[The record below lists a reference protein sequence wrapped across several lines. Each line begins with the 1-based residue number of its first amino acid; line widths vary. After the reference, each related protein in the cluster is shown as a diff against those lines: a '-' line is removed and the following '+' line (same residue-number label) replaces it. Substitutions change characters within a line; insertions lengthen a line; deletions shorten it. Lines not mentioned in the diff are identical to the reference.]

1 MQSFIKKG
9 IAVVLSAGLLSA
21 VAATSVA
28 AETALQLD
36 LSDSV
41 SFYGARTVMEQ
52 YVTRDGGAV
61 KLLNQKQLYRWNLS
75 NGSYTEEY
83 RFPEQGGFSPNAGA
97 GSFHVVGNVQSA
109 YINENTGML
118 YYAYDKYKYVNSTDD
133 MTIGVIAYD
142 LERSAAS
149 ASFEVDGENVSAV
162 GADDSGNIYL
172 AVRQQFEDVGSHT
185 AILVL
190 DSQGNKLTQTTVTSP
205 VDTFLGFAENG
216 KFYCAE
222 TAYTPTGGGY
232 YYISRRLKSG
242 VYSGGTLTLNSTQL
256 APLEKNYIRPAAMT
270 GGYLATCATA
280 VYDPAND
287 APVAAFSGCQ
297 RTGSGFTRNFCGANA
312 VIADGTA
319 YVLATAHTV
328 RAFDLNSGELTGY
341 YSTDKTIVSLIEG
354 KNGLV
359 LLTRADTGCRY
370 EVLPFDGFEAV
381 GEQLIDLNTLPAFQ
395 RTQSEIVRRFSEA
408 VPQDYNAPMF
418 SETGSVTAPYKEYTI
433 SEGTQES
440 LVRTAS
446 YYRWLA
452 GLKGFE
458 TADAATWS
466 NAAKGAVL
474 TERNFVLTHSLSHTP
489 EKPADMDDD
498 FYQAGYTATSTSN
511 ISYGY
516 GNGQYAIVNL
526 LRGFLN
532 DRGYLIP
539 GHRDTFMTRNGVS
552 FAAGYSEQGGVNTI
566 IYQGN
571 PNPQGA
577 SVTGNDLPAYAWPA
591 PGCFPAED
599 IDTSAVWTIN
609 LNTDLAGT
617 TDKEVCVTITDL
629 QTGEQ
634 FVRDS
639 EETGLYS
646 TTSWGKYLSFLPP
659 TATSYAGKRYRVEVT
674 NLINAE
680 MLPVKLSYTV
690 SFFSYADGA
699 ELDGVICTAD
709 KYGRLTAVCDLGD
722 VNGDGMVTVIDVTE
736 IQRIVAELHVPD
748 DRERLAA
755 DVDRNGI
762 VSIADATRLQ
772 NYLAEYFDKL

>member
-21 VAATSVA
+21 AAATSVA

-52 YVTRDGGAV
+52 YVTRDGSAV
-61 KLLNQKQLYRWNLS
+61 KLLNQKQLYSWNIAD
-75 NGSYTEEY
+75 GTYTEEY
-83 RFPEQGGFSPNAGA
+83 RFPEQGKRSPNAGA
-97 GSFHVVGNVQSA
+97 GSYHVIADVQSA
-109 YINENTGML
+109 YVNENTGML
-118 YYAYDKYKYVNSTDD
+118 YYAYDKYKYVNSTDN
-133 MTIGVIAYD
+133 MTVEVIAYD
-142 LERSAAS
+142 LEQSAVT
-149 ASFEVDGENVSAV
+149 ASFTLDGESVSAV

-172 AVRQQFEDVGSHT
+172 AVRQQEETIGNLT
-185 AILVL
+185 ALYVL
-190 DSQGNKLTQTTVTSP
+190 DNQGHKLAQTNLSKP
-205 VDTFLGFAENG
+205 IDSFFGFAEGG

-222 TAYTPTGGGY
+222 SQPF
-232 YYISRRLKSG
+232 IRRLKSG
-242 VYSGGTLTLNSTQL
+242 AYTGGSLTLDSGSPASLNYY
-256 APLEKNYIRPAAMT
+256 YIRPAAMT
-270 GGYLATCATA
+270 GGYLATCATDI
-280 VYDPAND
+280 YDPATG
-287 APVAAFSGCQ
+287 AVVASFSG
-297 RTGSGFTRNFCGANA
+297 TGFSRKFCGANA
-312 VIADGTA
+312 VVADGVA

-328 RAFDLNSGELTGY
+328 RAFELNSGELTGY

-458 TADAATWS
+458 TADATAWS

-516 GNGQYAIVNL
+516 GSDQYAVVNL

-552 FAAGYSEQGGVNTI
+552 FAAGYSKQGGVNTI
-566 IYQGN
+566 IYQGD

-591 PGCFPAED
+591 PGHFPAED

>member
-1 MQSFIKKG
+1 
-9 IAVVLSAGLLSA
+9 
-21 VAATSVA
+21 
-28 AETALQLD
+28 
-36 LSDSV
+36 
-41 SFYGARTVMEQ
+41 MEQ
-52 YVTRDGGAV
+52 YVTRDGSAV
-61 KLLNQKQLYRWNLS
+61 KLLNQKQLYSWNIAD
-75 NGSYTEEY
+75 GTYTEEY
-83 RFPEQGGFSPNAGA
+83 RFPEQGKRSPNAGA
-97 GSFHVVGNVQSA
+97 GSYHVIADVQSA
-109 YINENTGML
+109 YVNENTGML
-118 YYAYDKYKYVNSTDD
+118 YYAYDKYKYVNSTDN
-133 MTIGVIAYD
+133 MTVEVIAYD
-142 LERSAAS
+142 LEQSAVT
-149 ASFEVDGENVSAV
+149 ASFTLDGESVSAV

-172 AVRQQFEDVGSHT
+172 AVRQQEETIGNPT
-185 AILVL
+185 ALYVL
-190 DSQGNKLTQTTVTSP
+190 DNQGHKLAQTNLSKP
-205 VDTFLGFAENG
+205 IDSFFGFAEGG

-222 TAYTPTGGGY
+222 SQPF
-232 YYISRRLKSG
+232 IRRLKSG
-242 VYSGGTLTLNSTQL
+242 AYTGGSLTLDSGSPASLNYY
-256 APLEKNYIRPAAMT
+256 YIRPAAMT
-270 GGYLATCATA
+270 GGYLATCATDI
-280 VYDPAND
+280 YDPATG
-287 APVAAFSGCQ
+287 AVVASFSG
-297 RTGSGFTRNFCGANA
+297 TGFSRKFCGANA
-312 VIADGTA
+312 VVADGVA

-458 TADAATWS
+458 TADATAWS

-489 EKPADMDDD
+489 ERPADMDED
-498 FYQAGYTATSTSN
+498 FYQAGYRATSTSN
-511 ISYGY
+511 LSFGY
-516 GNGQYAIVNL
+516 GNGQRAIVKL

-532 DRGYLIP
+532 DRGYHIP
-539 GHRDTFMTRNGVS
+539 GHRDTFMTRNGV
-552 FAAGYSEQGGVNTI
+552 
-566 IYQGN
+566 YQGD

-591 PGCFPAED
+591 PGHFPAED

>member
-1 MQSFIKKG
+1 
-9 IAVVLSAGLLSA
+9 
-21 VAATSVA
+21 
-28 AETALQLD
+28 
-36 LSDSV
+36 
-41 SFYGARTVMEQ
+41 
-52 YVTRDGGAV
+52 
-61 KLLNQKQLYRWNLS
+61 
-75 NGSYTEEY
+75 
-83 RFPEQGGFSPNAGA
+83 
-97 GSFHVVGNVQSA
+97 
-109 YINENTGML
+109 
-118 YYAYDKYKYVNSTDD
+118 
-133 MTIGVIAYD
+133 
-142 LERSAAS
+142 
-149 ASFEVDGENVSAV
+149 
-162 GADDSGNIYL
+162 
-172 AVRQQFEDVGSHT
+172 
-185 AILVL
+185 
-190 DSQGNKLTQTTVTSP
+190 
-205 VDTFLGFAENG
+205 
-216 KFYCAE
+216 
-222 TAYTPTGGGY
+222 
-232 YYISRRLKSG
+232 
-242 VYSGGTLTLNSTQL
+242 
-256 APLEKNYIRPAAMT
+256 
-270 GGYLATCATA
+270 
-280 VYDPAND
+280 
-287 APVAAFSGCQ
+287 
-297 RTGSGFTRNFCGANA
+297 
-312 VIADGTA
+312 
-319 YVLATAHTV
+319 
-328 RAFDLNSGELTGY
+328 
-341 YSTDKTIVSLIEG
+341 
-354 KNGLV
+354 
-359 LLTRADTGCRY
+359 
-370 EVLPFDGFEAV
+370 
-381 GEQLIDLNTLPAFQ
+381 
-395 RTQSEIVRRFSEA
+395 
-408 VPQDYNAPMF
+408 
-418 SETGSVTAPYKEYTI
+418 
-433 SEGTQES
+433 
-440 LVRTAS
+440 VRTAS

-452 GLKGFE
+452 GLNGFE
-458 TADAATWS
+458 TADATAWS

-474 TERNFVLTHSLSHTP
+474 TERNFVLNGALSHRP
-489 EKPADMDDD
+489 AKPADMDDD

-516 GNGQYAIVNL
+516 GSDQYAVVNL

-552 FAAGYSEQGGVNTI
+552 FAAGYSKQGGVNTI
-566 IYQGN
+566 IYQGD

-591 PGCFPAED
+591 PGHFPAED

-762 VSIADATRLQ
+762 VSIADATWLQ

>member
-9 IAVVLSAGLLSA
+9 IAAVLCAGLLATATATAASA
-21 VAATSVA
+21 A
-28 AETALQLD
+28 AETAMPLN

-41 SFYGARTVMEQ
+41 SHYGARTVMEQ
-52 YVTRDGGAV
+52 YVTRDGSAV
-61 KLLNQKQLYRWNLS
+61 KLLNQKQLYSWNIAD
-75 NGSYTEEY
+75 GTYTEEY
-83 RFPEQGGFSPNAGA
+83 RFPEQGKRSPNAGA
-97 GSFHVVGNVQSA
+97 GSYHVIADVQSA
-109 YINENTGML
+109 YVNENTGML
-118 YYAYDKYKYVNSTDD
+118 YYAYDKYKYVNSTDN
-133 MTIGVIAYD
+133 MTVEVIAYD
-142 LERSAAS
+142 LEQSAVT
-149 ASFEVDGENVSAV
+149 ASFTLDGESVSAV

-172 AVRQQFEDVGSHT
+172 AVRQQEETIGNPT
-185 AILVL
+185 ALYVL
-190 DSQGNKLTQTTVTSP
+190 DNQGHKLAQTNLSKP
-205 VDTFLGFAENG
+205 IDSFFGFAEGG

-222 TAYTPTGGGY
+222 SQPF
-232 YYISRRLKSG
+232 IRRLKSG
-242 VYSGGTLTLNSTQL
+242 AYTGGSLTLDSGSPASLNYY
-256 APLEKNYIRPAAMT
+256 YIRPAAMT
-270 GGYLATCATA
+270 GGYLATCATDI
-280 VYDPAND
+280 YDPATG
-287 APVAAFSGCQ
+287 AVVASFSG
-297 RTGSGFTRNFCGANA
+297 TGFSRKFCGANA
-312 VIADGTA
+312 VVADGVA

-328 RAFDLNSGELTGY
+328 RAFELNSGELSGY
-341 YSTDKTIVSLIEG
+341 YSTDKTVVSMTGG
-354 KNGLV
+354 KNGV
-359 LLTRADTGCRY
+359 MLLTSEDAGYRY
-370 EVLPFDGFEAV
+370 EAVPFGSFTPAE
-381 GEQLIDLNTLPAFQ
+381 EQTVDLNTLPVYQ
-395 RTQSEIVRRFSEA
+395 RTKAEIVRRFAQA
-408 VPQDYNAPMF
+408 VPQDYSAPMF

-433 SEGTQES
+433 TPETQAS

-452 GLKGFE
+452 GLSGFE
-458 TADAATWS
+458 TADATAWS

-474 TERNFVLTHSLSHTP
+474 TERNCRLTGSLSHTP
-489 EKPADMDDD
+489 ERPADMDED
-498 FYQAGYTATSTSN
+498 FYQAGYRATSTSN
-511 ISYGY
+511 LSFGY
-516 GNGQYAIVNL
+516 GNGQRAIVKL

-532 DRGYLIP
+532 DRGYHIP
-539 GHRDTFMTRNGVS
+539 GHRDTFMTRNGVR
-552 FAAGYSEQGGVNTI
+552 FAAGYSETGGVNTI
-566 IYQGN
+566 IYQGD

-591 PGCFPAED
+591 PGHFPAED

>member
-9 IAVVLSAGLLSA
+9 IAVVLSTGLLSA
-21 VAATSVA
+21 ATAASAA
-28 AETALQLD
+28 AETAMPLN

-41 SFYGARTVMEQ
+41 SHYGARTVMEQ
-52 YVTRDGGAV
+52 YVTRDGSAV
-61 KLLNQKQLYRWNLS
+61 KLLNQKQLYSWNIAD
-75 NGSYTEEY
+75 GTYTEEY
-83 RFPEQGGFSPNAGA
+83 RFPEQGKRSPNAGA
-97 GSFHVVGNVQSA
+97 GSYHVIADVQSA
-109 YINENTGML
+109 YVNENTGML
-118 YYAYDKYKYVNSTDD
+118 YYAYDKYKYVNSTDN
-133 MTIGVIAYD
+133 MTVEVIAYD
-142 LERSAAS
+142 LEQSAVT
-149 ASFEVDGENVSAV
+149 ASFTLDGESVSAV

-172 AVRQQFEDVGSHT
+172 AVRQQEETIGNPT
-185 AILVL
+185 ALYVL
-190 DSQGNKLTQTTVTSP
+190 DNQGHKLAQTNLSKP
-205 VDTFLGFAENG
+205 IDSFFGFAEGG

-222 TAYTPTGGGY
+222 SQPF
-232 YYISRRLKSG
+232 IRRLKSG
-242 VYSGGTLTLNSTQL
+242 AYTGGSLTLDSGSPASLNYY
-256 APLEKNYIRPAAMT
+256 YIRPAAMT
-270 GGYLATCATA
+270 GGYLATCAA
-280 VYDPAND
+280 DIYDPATG
-287 APVAAFSGCQ
+287 AVVASFSG
-297 RTGSGFTRNFCGANA
+297 TGFSRKFCGANA
-312 VIADGTA
+312 VVADGVA

-328 RAFDLNSGELTGY
+328 RAFELNSGELSGY
-341 YSTDKTIVSLIEG
+341 YSTDKTVVSMTGG
-354 KNGLV
+354 KNGV
-359 LLTRADTGCRY
+359 MLLTSEDAGYRY
-370 EVLPFDGFEAV
+370 EAVPFGSFTPAE
-381 GEQLIDLNTLPAFQ
+381 EQTVDLNTLPVYQ
-395 RTQSEIVRRFSEA
+395 RTKAEIVRRFAQA
-408 VPQDYNAPMF
+408 VPQDYSAPMF

-433 SEGTQES
+433 TPETQAS

-452 GLKGFE
+452 GLSGFE
-458 TADAATWS
+458 TADATAWS

-474 TERNFVLTHSLSHTP
+474 TERNCRLTGSLSHTP
-489 EKPADMDDD
+489 ERPADMDED
-498 FYQAGYTATSTSN
+498 FYQAGYRATSTSN
-511 ISYGY
+511 LSFGY
-516 GNGQYAIVNL
+516 GNGQRAIVKL

-532 DRGYLIP
+532 DRGYQIP

-566 IYQGN
+566 IYQGD

-591 PGCFPAED
+591 PGHFPAED

-617 TDKEVCVTITDL
+617 TDKEACVTITDL

>member
-1 MQSFIKKG
+1 
-9 IAVVLSAGLLSA
+9 
-21 VAATSVA
+21 
-28 AETALQLD
+28 
-36 LSDSV
+36 
-41 SFYGARTVMEQ
+41 
-52 YVTRDGGAV
+52 
-61 KLLNQKQLYRWNLS
+61 
-75 NGSYTEEY
+75 
-83 RFPEQGGFSPNAGA
+83 
-97 GSFHVVGNVQSA
+97 
-109 YINENTGML
+109 
-118 YYAYDKYKYVNSTDD
+118 YY
-133 MTIGVIAYD
+133 
-142 LERSAAS
+142 
-149 ASFEVDGENVSAV
+149 
-162 GADDSGNIYL
+162 
-172 AVRQQFEDVGSHT
+172 
-185 AILVL
+185 
-190 DSQGNKLTQTTVTSP
+190 
-205 VDTFLGFAENG
+205 
-216 KFYCAE
+216 
-222 TAYTPTGGGY
+222 
-232 YYISRRLKSG
+232 
-242 VYSGGTLTLNSTQL
+242 
-256 APLEKNYIRPAAMT
+256 YIRPAAMT
-270 GGYLATCATA
+270 GGYLATCSTDI
-280 VYDPAND
+280 YDPATG
-287 APVAAFSGCQ
+287 AVVASFSG
-297 RTGSGFTRNFCGANA
+297 TGFSRKFCGANA
-312 VIADGTA
+312 VVADGVA

-328 RAFDLNSGELTGY
+328 RAFELNSGELSGC
-341 YSTDKTIVSLIEG
+341 YSTDKTVVSMTGG
-354 KNGLV
+354 KNGV
-359 LLTRADTGCRY
+359 MLLTSEDAGYRY
-370 EVLPFDGFEAV
+370 EAVPFGSFTPAE
-381 GEQLIDLNTLPAFQ
+381 EQTVDLNTLPVYQ
-395 RTQSEIVRRFSEA
+395 RTKAEIVRRFAQA
-408 VPQDYNAPMF
+408 VPQDYSAPMF

-433 SEGTQES
+433 TPETQAS

-452 GLKGFE
+452 GLSGFE
-458 TADAATWS
+458 TADATTWS

-474 TERNFVLTHSLSHTP
+474 TERNCRLTGSLSHTP
-489 EKPADMDDD
+489 ERPADMDED
-498 FYQAGYTATSTSN
+498 FYQAGYRATSASN
-511 ISYGY
+511 LSFGY
-516 GNGQYAIVNL
+516 GNGQRAIVKL

-532 DRGYLIP
+532 DRGYHTP

-566 IYQGN
+566 IYQGD

-591 PGCFPAED
+591 PGHFPAED

>member
-21 VAATSVA
+21 AAATSVA
-28 AETALQLD
+28 ADTALQLD

-162 GADDSGNIYL
+162 GD
-172 AVRQQFEDVGSHT
+172 
-185 AILVL
+185 
-190 DSQGNKLTQTTVTSP
+190 P

-452 GLKGFE
+452 GLNGFE
-458 TADAATWS
+458 TADATAWS

-474 TERNFVLTHSLSHTP
+474 TERNFVLNGALSHRP
-489 EKPADMDDD
+489 AKPADMDDG

-532 DRGYLIP
+532 DKGYLIP

-552 FAAGYSEQGGVNTI
+552 FAAGYSKQGGVNTI
-566 IYQGN
+566 IYQGD

-591 PGCFPAED
+591 PGHFPAED

-690 SFFSYADGA
+690 SFFSYADG
-699 ELDGVICTAD
+699 GSRRSVI
-709 KYGRLTAVCDLGD
+709 
-722 VNGDGMVTVIDVTE
+722 
-736 IQRIVAELHVPD
+736 
-748 DRERLAA
+748 
-755 DVDRNGI
+755 
-762 VSIADATRLQ
+762 
-772 NYLAEYFDKL
+772 